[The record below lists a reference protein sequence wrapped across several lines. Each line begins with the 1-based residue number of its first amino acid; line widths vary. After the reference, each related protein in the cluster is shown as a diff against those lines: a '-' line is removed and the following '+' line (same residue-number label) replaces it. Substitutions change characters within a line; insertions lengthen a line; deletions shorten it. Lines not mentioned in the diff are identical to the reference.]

1 MVLFLPLA
9 TFSLHLSIFCPSLFC
24 YILSLPLSLSLS
36 SFSVDSDHMQHIA
49 AVIREILV
57 HSKDIFDL
65 KQHLPSLPDISTSPN
80 FRHEFIEYASKLEWV
95 TFHKNVVRR
104 EEGREGGRER
114 GREREREG
122 GREKDI
128 LHVHVQWM
136 AMKSR
141 LEI

>member
-1 MVLFLPLA
+1 
-9 TFSLHLSIFCPSLFC
+9 
-24 YILSLPLSLSLS
+24 
-36 SFSVDSDHMQHIA
+36 MQHIA

-80 FRHEFIEYASKLEWV
+80 FRHEFIEYASRLEWV

-104 EEGREGGRER
+104 EG

-122 GREKDI
+122 RRKGEREGEREGGREGKRYTTCACTMNGYKKQIGNINALIFI
-128 LHVHVQWM
+128 LFFFLLI
-136 AMKSR
+136 ANS
-141 LEI
+141 